1 MQQVWLA
8 LIIGLIIGWLVEWL
22 IDWRFWRK
30 NVALLRA
37 ENADLQRRIAAYEAA
52 LLAPVPQPATTD
64 RSPAAPA
71 SDASADAAPLQQ
83 VE

>member
-8 LIIGLIIGWLVEWL
+8 LIIGLIIGWLIEWL

-37 ENADLQRRIAAYEAA
+37 ENAAVSYTHLTLPTSDL
-52 LLAPVPQPATTD
+52 V
-64 RSPAAPA
+64 
-71 SDASADAAPLQQ
+71 
-83 VE
+83 

>member
-8 LIIGLIIGWLVEWL
+8 LIIGLIIGWLIEWL

-30 NVALLRA
+30 NVLLLRA
-37 ENADLQRRIAAYEAA
+37 ENAELQRRIAVYEAA
-52 LLAPVPQPATTD
+52 APPIAKETPAPPATQAT
-64 RSPAAPA
+64 AAT
-71 SDASADAAPLQQ
+71 APTQQ

>member
-1 MQQVWLA
+1 MQQLWLA
-8 LIIGLIIGWLVEWL
+8 LIIGLIIGWLIEWL

-37 ENADLQRRIAAYEAA
+37 ENADLQRRIAAHEAA
-52 LLAPVPQPATTD
+52 LQAPLPRSATD
-64 RSPAAPA
+64 DQSPAAPA
-71 SDASADAAPLQQ
+71 SDASTAAAPLQQ

>member
-8 LIIGLIIGWLVEWL
+8 LIIGLIIGWLIEWL

-37 ENADLQRRIAAYEAA
+37 ENAELQRRLAAYAVTPPVQPIAAE
-52 LLAPVPQPATTD
+52 
-64 RSPAAPA
+64 SPAPPV
-71 SDASADAAPLQQ
+71 ADATADPAPLQQ

>member
-8 LIIGLIIGWLVEWL
+8 LIIGLIIGWLIEWL

-30 NVALLRA
+30 NVLLLRA
-37 ENADLQRRIAAYEAA
+37 ENAELQRRIAVYEAA
-52 LLAPVPQPATTD
+52 AQPIAKETPALPATQATAA
-64 RSPAAPA
+64 AAPT
-71 SDASADAAPLQQ
+71 QQ